1 MQPLRDNPHAI
12 LLRQSLPVHLQPR
25 LFYLHHRQCALA
37 LLLEPV
43 LQEVGQFRIQLGYSS
58 LPLPCPTVVLVE
70 VVVVQ
75 TLLKLVL
82 SPLSLAHLHMIV
94 RGANGVVAQRRLH
107 DHDGH
112 GPVVTAESTVELAS
126 NHYV

>member
-1 MQPLRDNPHAI
+1 MQPLRDNPHAV
-12 LLRQSLPVHLQPR
+12 LLRQSLSVHLQPR
-25 LFYLHHRQCALA
+25 LFYLHHWQRALA

-43 LQEVGQFRIQLGYSS
+43 LQKVGQFRIQLGYAS
-58 LPLPCPTVVLVE
+58 LPLPSPTVVLVE

-75 TLLKLVL
+75 TVLKLAI

-94 RGANGVVAQRRLH
+94 RRANGVVAQRRLH

-112 GPVVTAESTVELAS
+112 GPIVTAESTVKHTS
-126 NHYV
+126 

>member
-1 MQPLRDNPHAI
+1 MQPLRDNPHAV
-12 LLRQSLPVHLQPR
+12 LLRQSLSVHLQPR
-25 LFYLHHRQCALA
+25 LFYLHHWQRALA

-43 LQEVGQFRIQLGYSS
+43 LQKIGQFRIQLGYAS
-58 LPLPCPTVVLVE
+58 LPLPSPTVVLVE

-75 TLLKLVL
+75 TVLKLAI

-94 RGANGVVAQRRLH
+94 RRANGVVAQRRLH

-112 GPVVTAESTVELAS
+112 GPVVTAESTVKHTS
-126 NHYV
+126 